1 MTKFWHIWI
10 NVWCLA
16 VGLFGLVLAICGLEA
31 TSGLTRLIFS
41 FLNNPEKLTL
51 DAHLRF
57 SLAVLGAVTIGWS
70 ITLYA
75 AVRAANQLEEQ
86 ASQSVWRL
94 ITLSVISWYTI
105 DSVLSVAT
113 GFWLNT
119 IPNTVFIA
127 AFLYPIIGGK
137 IITNR

>member
-1 MTKFWHIWI
+1 MC
-10 NVWCLA
+10 VWCLA
-16 VGLFGLVLAICGLEA
+16 VGLFGLALAVCGLETA
-31 TSGLTRLIFS
+31 SGLTRLIFS
-41 FLNNPEKLTL
+41 FLNNPEKLIL

-70 ITLYA
+70 ITLFA
-75 AVRAANQLEEQ
+75 AIRAANQLEEQ
-86 ASQSVWRL
+86 ASRSVWRL
-94 ITLSVISWYTI
+94 IALSVFGWYVI

-127 AFLYPIIGGK
+127 TFLYPIIGGK
-137 IITNR
+137 IIRNL